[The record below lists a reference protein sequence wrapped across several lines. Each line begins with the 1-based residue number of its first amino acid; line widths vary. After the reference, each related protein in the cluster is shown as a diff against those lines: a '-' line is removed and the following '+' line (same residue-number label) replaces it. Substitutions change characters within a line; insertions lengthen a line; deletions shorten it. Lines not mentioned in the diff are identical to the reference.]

1 MRFVD
6 TNIFIRYL
14 TSDDPQK
21 SAACRAFWQ
30 QVAKGQE
37 TATTTEVVIAEICYI
52 LSSPR
57 LYHLGHDDIAARL
70 RPLLI
75 LPGLKL
81 PHQRSFLRALDL
93 YALHPF
99 LDFEDALQIAHMER
113 LGLTEILSYD
123 TDFDKIPTLQ
133 RLEPMAATGG

>member
-57 LYHLGHDDIAARL
+57 LFHRL
-70 RPLLI
+70 DHRIPL
-75 LPGLKL
+75 PA
-81 PHQRSFLRALDL
+81 LRALTI
-93 YALHPF
+93 P
-99 LDFEDALQIAHMER
+99 
-113 LGLTEILSYD
+113 LGTFISTLLTNKAGPR
-123 TDFDKIPTLQ
+123 FH
-133 RLEPMAATGG
+133 